1 MKNAWCIG
9 GNAMKQIVALLLVSV
24 LLLSSC
30 ATLVR
35 IETNVP
41 GAKLKLDGQTVG
53 STPVEKSLSDAIWE
67 NYDVV
72 IEKDGYRVLR
82 TRLNKEFKVGTFIG
96 GLFLWPLLL
105 WIYGPEPNQLFEL
118 EKE

>member
-1 MKNAWCIG
+1 VAIRRWEMKR
-9 GNAMKQIVALLLVSV
+9 MVALSLVSIMIM
-24 LLLSSC
+24 SSC

-41 GAKLKLDGQTVG
+41 DAKVKLDGQSIGT
-53 STPVEKSLSDAIWE
+53 TPVEKSLSDGIWE
-67 NYDVV
+67 NYNIV
-72 IEKDGYRVLR
+72 IEKDGYRTLR

-105 WIYGPEPNQLFEL
+105 WVYGPEPIQFFEL
-118 EKE
+118 EKQ